1 MCNKLIKKY
10 FKKIQP
16 RHRSAIATVVTS
28 AILLAAVSIIGVMLL
43 GWSQTSIAEQK
54 MELNEVYDTR
64 MNKLGEDLIY
74 ENIWFGMPSGDMD
87 YNHLNV
93 TLGNVGLLGL
103 NVTSIQITNVTGTNN
118 TVIVP
123 SYDFTDGGIVKS
135 GSLSLNVTY
144 PWDDGDELDVLVFT
158 DRGNQF
164 ITQVVVP

>member
-1 MCNKLIKKY
+1 MKKH
-10 FKKIQP
+10 FKKIRP
-16 RHRSAIATVVTS
+16 RHRGAIATVVTS

-54 MELNEVYDTR
+54 SELNDVYDTR

-74 ENIWFGMPSGDMD
+74 ENIWFATPSPSGGMD

-118 TVIVP
+118 TVITP
-123 SYDFTDGGIVKS
+123 SYDFTDAGIPKS
-135 GSLSLNVTY
+135 GSISLNVTY
-144 PWDDGDELDVLVFT
+144 PWDVADELDVLVFT
-158 DRGNQF
+158 NRGNQF